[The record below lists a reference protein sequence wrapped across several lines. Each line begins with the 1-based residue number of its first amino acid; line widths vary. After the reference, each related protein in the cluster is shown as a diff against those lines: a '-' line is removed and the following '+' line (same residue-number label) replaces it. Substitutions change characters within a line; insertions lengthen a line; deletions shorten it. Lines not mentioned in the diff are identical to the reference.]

1 MSIKH
6 IFASWKLNQYKDKD
20 ALYCISNNIK
30 KAICV
35 DRFGYLNKYSKW
47 DVFGNDKL
55 PNLIENYTD
64 NTFKD
69 ICLNRGYEF
78 TQKYSDKKLAVMWS
92 GGLDS
97 TTLLCS
103 LIMNNINRS
112 RLLILYT
119 KDSVEEYPY
128 FYNYL
133 RTHGYTLL
141 HMDRVTYNKI
151 LTNPN
156 YYVTSGSC
164 GDELFSKVLY
174 YSHPEYYNLPWKD
187 YAKTFYTEEAIEQLD
202 EASNYYNFNI
212 KLSQNLYFFFNFIC
226 RYSTEKL
233 SVAAITGNYENT
245 LNFYDTQEFQ
255 NFAYTR
261 YLLTLDNKD
270 IPTNKDYKKEAKLLI
285 YDLLKDDD
293 YLYKGKQE
301 SRQTIGLKYRTNYS
315 LLIIDSNNNNN
326 TIYKEAPMD
335 NYTSLITYLEQY
347 RRN

>member
-6 IFASWKLNQYKDKD
+6 IFASCKLYQYKDTD

-30 KAICV
+30 KAICI

-47 DVFGNDKL
+47 DIFGDDKL
-55 PNLIENYTD
+55 PKLIKNYTES
-64 NTFKD
+64 TFKD

-78 TQKYSDKKLAVMWS
+78 VQISNQKKIAVMWS

-103 LIMNNINRS
+103 LIMNDINRS
-112 RLLILYT
+112 RLVILYT
-119 KDSVEEYPY
+119 KDSVKEYPF
-128 FYNYL
+128 FYEYL
-133 RTHGYTLL
+133 RKHGYTLL
-141 HMDRVTYNKI
+141 HMDRATYHKV

-156 YYVTSGSC
+156 YYITSGSC

-187 YAKTFYTEEAIEQLD
+187 YAKTFCTEEAIEQLD
-202 EASNYYNFNI
+202 EARWFYHFEPFQ
-212 KLSQNLYFFFNFIC
+212 LSQNLYFFYNFIC

-261 YLLTLDNKD
+261 YLFTLDNKD
-270 IPTNKDYKKEAKLLI
+270 IPTNKDYKKEAKLL
-285 YDLLKDDD
+285 
-293 YLYKGKQE
+293 
-301 SRQTIGLKYRTNYS
+301 R
-315 LLIIDSNNNNN
+315 
-326 TIYKEAPMD
+326 A
-335 NYTSLITYLEQY
+335 
-347 RRN
+347 